1 MKFGWFLGG
10 GFCVP
15 SMVLAFDAIN
25 GKVMVWVLEQ
35 LAFGWLLVLAFASPL
50 MDVDCGIIEGELS
63 EGD

>member
-1 MKFGWFLGG
+1 M
-10 GFCVP
+10 P